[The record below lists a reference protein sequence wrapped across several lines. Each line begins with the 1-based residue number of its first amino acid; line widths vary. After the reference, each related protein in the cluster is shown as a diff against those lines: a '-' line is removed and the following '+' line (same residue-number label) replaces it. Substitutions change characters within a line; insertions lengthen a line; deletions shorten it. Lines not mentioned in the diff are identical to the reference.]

1 VIFRGWQSAVD
12 FVVLSAALYAL
23 LVWARQIRALR
34 VALVAAGL
42 HAAALTARQFDLIIT
57 GWVLDA
63 AAVIA
68 IVLLVL
74 LFQGELRHALI
85 RLDSVT
91 SLWTHPATAMS
102 PRFQPLAEA
111 AFALGRAGLG
121 ALIVLVRNESVS
133 ELIRGG
139 ASLNAEVSPELLI
152 ALFQKSSPL
161 HDGAVLIEKGRLARA
176 GIILPLTERVEVPKH
191 FGTRHRAA
199 MGLAERSDALVIAVS
214 EERGAVTLFQDRE
227 WNIFPSPVELTAAL
241 KKLHAR
247 PPVNLGVRLRRSVT
261 ANLGFKFAAL
271 ALAALFW
278 GISFLPTGATVRT
291 LSVPVEFRNVPAGMQ
306 ITRQSVDRFEVQ
318 LRGSN
323 WIMEG
328 VSLGRLVA
336 RFNLAGAKEGLL
348 TVPLERGNLDLPPG
362 VRLDRASPPEVSVRL
377 APQKK

>member
-1 VIFRGWQSAVD
+1 VIFQGWQSAVD
-12 FVVLSAALYAL
+12 FAVLSAALYAL
-23 LVWARQIRALR
+23 LVWARQVRALR
-34 VALVAAGL
+34 VALVVAGL

-57 GWVLDA
+57 AWVLDA

-91 SLWTHPATAMS
+91 SLWTHPATAMG
-102 PRFQPLAEA
+102 PRFQPMAEA
-111 AFALGRAGLG
+111 AFTLTRAGLG
-121 ALIVLVRNESVS
+121 ALIVLVRNEPVS
-133 ELIRGG
+133 ELVRDGVT
-139 ASLNAEVSPELLI
+139 LDAEVSSELLV

-161 HDGAVLIEKGRLARA
+161 HDGAVVMDKGRITTA
-176 GIILPLTERVEVPKH
+176 GAILPLTERADVPGH

-214 EERGAVTLFQDRE
+214 EERGAVTLFEDRE
-227 WNIFPSPVELTAAL
+227 ARAFPNPTGLVEAL
-241 KKLHAR
+241 RRLLAR
-247 PPVNLGVRLRRSVT
+247 PPARLALRLRRSVT

-271 ALAALFW
+271 ALAAVFW
-278 GISFLPTGATVRT
+278 GISFLPTGTTVRT
-291 LSVPVEFRNVPAGMQ
+291 INVPVEFRNVPAGMQ
-306 ITRQSVDRFEVQ
+306 IARQSVDHFEVQ

-328 VSLGRLVA
+328 VGLGRLVA
-336 RFNLAGAKEGLL
+336 RFNLAGAKEGPL
-348 TVPLERGNLDLPPG
+348 TVALDHANLDLPPG
-362 VRLDRASPPEVSVRL
+362 VRLDRASPPAVSVRL